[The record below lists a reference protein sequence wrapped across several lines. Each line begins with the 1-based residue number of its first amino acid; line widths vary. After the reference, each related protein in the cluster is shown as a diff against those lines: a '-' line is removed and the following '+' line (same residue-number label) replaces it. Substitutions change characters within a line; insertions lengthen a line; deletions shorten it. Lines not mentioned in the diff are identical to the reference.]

1 MTPWLE
7 RQRWIL
13 DFTLASLLRRKGK
26 NLALLAV
33 YALVVFAV
41 ASVLLLTRSLRD
53 QALRAVHGAPEIVLQ
68 RLTAG
73 RHDLSPPEYVEAAK
87 MIRGVTGARGR
98 LWGYYFDPVSG
109 ANYTV
114 MVPDRFWGARG
125 EVVVGPGVAR
135 VRRLQ
140 LGDLLDVRTGDDGY
154 LRLRVREIAPHEAE
168 LVASDL
174 VLVGEEDFR
183 RWFGMKDG
191 RFTDVAVRVRNSRE
205 VDTVVHKLLEGL
217 PDARAITRA
226 DVERTYAAVFDWRSG
241 LVVTVL
247 AGAVLAFVVLAWDK
261 ASGLSA
267 EERREIGVLKAI
279 GWDTADVLLVKLWE
293 GAVVSLTAFGLGAL
307 AAYAHVVLGQAA
319 LLRPALEGW
328 SGLYPDL
335 DLAPTVTGL
344 ELATLLFLTVVPYTV
359 ATIVPSWRAATADPD
374 AIMRT

>member
-1 MTPWLE
+1 MTSWVE

-13 DFTLASLLRRKGK
+13 DFTLASLLRRKAK
-26 NLALLAV
+26 NLSLLAV

-53 QALRAVHGAPEIVLQ
+53 QSLRALRGAPEIVVQ
-68 RLTAG
+68 RMTAG
-73 RHDLSPPEYVEAAK
+73 RHDLAPPAYVDAAK
-87 MIRGVTGARGR
+87 MVRGVTGARGR
-98 LWGYYFDPVSG
+98 LWGYYFDAISG

-114 MVPDRFWGARG
+114 LVPDAFWGQRG
-125 EVVVGPGVAR
+125 DVVVGPGVAR

-140 LGDLLDVRTGDDGY
+140 VGDLVDVRAADDGY
-154 LRLRVREIAPHEAE
+154 LRLRVIEVVPHEGE

-174 VLVGEEDFR
+174 ILVGEADFR
-183 RWFGMKDG
+183 RWFGLRDG
-191 RFTDVAVRVRNSRE
+191 RFTDVAVKVRNSRE
-205 VDTVVHKLLEGL
+205 VDTVVHKLLDGL

-226 DVERTYAAVFDWRSG
+226 GIARTYTAAFDWRSG

-247 AGAVLAFVVLAWDK
+247 AGAVLAFVVVAWDK

-267 EERREIGVLKAI
+267 EEQREIGVLKAI
-279 GWDTADVLLVKLWE
+279 GWDTADVLLVKFWE
-293 GAVVSLTAFGLGAL
+293 GVVVSLTAFAVGAL
-307 AAYAHVVLGQAA
+307 AAYAHVYLGHAA

-328 SGLYPDL
+328 SALYPDL
-335 DLAPTVTGL
+335 DLAPTVSAL
-344 ELATLLFLTVVPYTV
+344 EIATLLFLTVVPYTV